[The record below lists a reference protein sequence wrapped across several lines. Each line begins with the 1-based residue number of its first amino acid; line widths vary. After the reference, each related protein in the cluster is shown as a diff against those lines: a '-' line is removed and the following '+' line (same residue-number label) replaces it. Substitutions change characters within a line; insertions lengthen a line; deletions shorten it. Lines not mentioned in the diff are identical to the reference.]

1 MVSSYLR
8 IRCPLEEA
16 KSRYSRWLAK
26 PEVAP
31 PRLIPENE
39 KVDLALSGQDWL
51 GLAVFFYAS
60 GPWTVIEEISGGLS
74 GRSAENWLEL
84 AQGGDLVYAGY
95 NDAIAYAELVVV
107 ELGRLVRHYLQ
118 DEQDP
123 SQDSDIGQLPEEAR
137 QRFES
142 WIDVMS
148 WIEEDEDKLQRPEQ
162 GWLWIHKAE

>member
-1 MVSSYLR
+1 MTTRSGLGTLRHQAVMSATPPASARDHSVTNFSS
-8 IRCPLEEA
+8 A
-16 KSRYSRWLAK
+16 
-26 PEVAP
+26 
-31 PRLIPENE
+31 
-39 KVDLALSGQDWL
+39 GQDWL

>member
-1 MVSSYLR
+1 
-8 IRCPLEEA
+8 
-16 KSRYSRWLAK
+16 
-26 PEVAP
+26 VAGTGA
-31 PRLIPENE
+31 RRN
-39 KVDLALSGQDWL
+39 
-51 GLAVFFYAS
+51 
-60 GPWTVIEEISGGLS
+60 
-74 GRSAENWLEL
+74 
-84 AQGGDLVYAGY
+84 LVYAGY

-123 SQDSDIGQLPEEAR
+123 SQDSDFGQLPEEAR

-162 GWLWIHKAE
+162 GGSGSTRPSRVSRT